1 MGAVDHVDMQISF
14 SECIRKSIK
23 WYEKLFIHLLDMAV
37 YNAFVIYKI
46 QNNTSYQLSDFR
58 LEIIREIL
66 TKYGPQRPSTVG
78 RPSTRASPLRLTARH
93 FPSIIPQTLQSKQP
107 QGKCVVCTSH
117 NTRRD
122 RRYFCADCD
131 APLCI
136 VDCFQDYHT
145 KMNY

>member
-1 MGAVDHVDMQISF
+1 MTVH
-14 SECIRKSIK
+14 
-23 WYEKLFIHLLDMAV
+23 
-37 YNAFVIYKI
+37 NAFVIYKI

-78 RPSTRASPLRLTARH
+78 RLSTRASPLHLTARH

-107 QGKCVVCTSH
+107 QRKCVVCISH

-122 RRYFCADCD
+122 TRYFCADCD

-136 VDCFQDYHT
+136 VDCFRDCHT
-145 KMNY
+145 KMN